1 MTNRKHSEKT
11 GREFDLEQERKP
23 DEGLPEVAQSTAES
37 AGSPALD
44 SASATLA
51 EQLAKLQTEKEE
63 LRSTLIR
70 RQADFENYRKR
81 LERER
86 LEGGQRAVAKA
97 VEALLPVLDAFERAL
112 AAHDDPAYEEYRKG
126 FELIYRQL
134 WDALARHGLQR
145 IDAAGQKF
153 DPHIHQALERIETED
168 HDEGT
173 IVEAVQPGYKFG
185 DRLLRPAIVRVAVHP
200 VARTTGEAN

>member
-1 MTNRKHSEKT
+1 MTERKQSEHA
-11 GREFDLEQERKP
+11 GSESDLEQERKP
-23 DEGLPEVAQSTAES
+23 DEAS
-37 AGSPALD
+37 AGAPPSQASSAALEPAAL
-44 SASATLA
+44 T
-51 EQLAKLQTEKEE
+51 EQLARLQAEKEE

-81 LERER
+81 VERER
-86 LEGGQRAVAKA
+86 LEAGQRAVAKT
-97 VEALLPVLDAFERAL
+97 VEALLPALDAFERAL

-134 WDALARHGLQR
+134 WDALRRHGLQR

-153 DPHIHQALERIETED
+153 DPHIHQAIERIETED

-173 IVEAVQPGYKFG
+173 VVEAIQPAYKLG
-185 DRLLRPAIVRVAVHP
+185 DRLLRPAIVRVAVRP
-200 VARTTGEAN
+200 VARTTGETN

>member
-1 MTNRKHSEKT
+1 MTNRKHPEKT
-11 GREFDLEQERKP
+11 GAEFDLQQERKQE
-23 DEGLPEVAQSTAES
+23 DLPGMDPSDAES
-37 AGSPALD
+37 AGSAALD
-44 SASATLA
+44 SASAALA
-51 EQLAKLQTEKEE
+51 EQLAKLQAEKEE

-70 RQADFENYRKR
+70 RQADFDNYRKR

-86 LEGGQRAVAKA
+86 LESGQRAVAKS

-112 AAHDDPAYEEYRKG
+112 AAHDDPAYEEYRRG

-145 IDAAGQKF
+145 IDAAGQMF
-153 DPHIHQALERIETED
+153 DPHFHQAIERLETED

-185 DRLLRPAIVRVAVHP
+185 DRLLRPAIVRVAVRP
-200 VARTTGEAN
+200 QARITGETN